1 MLDKNTSRPQF
12 KRLLLFS
19 PSLYSE
25 TNSDSSDEAS
35 ETRRKE
41 QTERSLQLTSE
52 RPDICVQRELKTRPA
67 GKQETLFSIAPYSF
81 GYSSEGEGPSDK
93 ASPSKLLSILFFLIV
108 FYRPFVS
115 YGAVF
120 KLSFLL
126 CNISTVMNAEEARE
140 NLPSHCN
147 LNV

>member
-67 GKQETLFSIAPYSF
+67 GKQETLFSISPYSF

-108 FYRPFVS
+108 FYRPFVFIWS
-115 YGAVF
+115 C
-120 KLSFLL
+120 L
-126 CNISTVMNAEEARE
+126 
-140 NLPSHCN
+140 
-147 LNV
+147 